1 MVGRQA
7 LHGYPPATKEN
18 PPCTR
23 HPRRTLIAC
32 TAALLLV
39 PLASRLAAAVT
50 LEQDISREDPKFNC
64 AIAVLTVGRDGN
76 VYLSSIV
83 QNGGYILRV
92 SRDGTHKLGGDAV
105 YAMANATANAAGVI
119 ASANG
124 HFNHSVNLY
133 DRNIKQFAACN
144 EFLVN
149 DKAGWDAPGALRRGQ
164 AAISTA
170 STSTAYVSCASV
182 PPAGWCRCTRFRKK
196 RRHGT
201 SVSARPS
208 RRFIFTPKTAR
219 SAVSDSTA
227 RCGGRRKPRARSP

>member
-1 MVGRQA
+1 MNR
-7 LHGYPPATKEN
+7 T
-18 PPCTR
+18 TR
-23 HPRRTLIAC
+23 HAPVAF
-32 TAALLLV
+32 TAALLLGS
-39 PLASRLAAAVT
+39 LAWRHAAAAVT

-64 AIAVLTVGRDGN
+64 ASAALTVGRDGN

-92 SRDGTHKLGGDAV
+92 SRDGTKKLGGDAV

-119 ASANG
+119 ASANA

-133 DRNIKQFAACN
+133 DRNFKQFAACN

-149 DKAGWDAPGALRRGQ
+149 DKAGWDAPCASRRGP

-170 STSTAYVSCASV
+170 STSTGSASCASV
-182 PPAGWCRCTRFRKK
+182 PPARCCRCTRFSK
-196 RRHGT
+196 RRRPGT

-208 RRFIFTPKTAR
+208 RRSISTPKTAHCG
-219 SAVSDSTA
+219 VSDSTA
-227 RCGGRRKPRARSP
+227 RCGGRGKYRACSPWTRPVRCTP